1 MTIRVL
7 ATANCRDYAVVDAI
21 SLDEA
26 LTLARLL
33 ARKARNSEGV
43 VLIRDEVVFR
53 WERHATSFVSTQQSK
68 EPSHA

>member
-1 MTIRVL
+1 MSIRVL
-7 ATANCRDYAVVDAI
+7 ATTNCRDYAVVETE

-43 VLIRDEVVFR
+43 VLIKEEVVFR
-53 WERHATSFVSTQQSK
+53 WVRPATSFVSKEQSK
-68 EPSHA
+68 EPCHV